1 MTRRDFVPTL
11 AGLGA
16 VSASVPV
23 QAAPLKGRIKQGVT
37 RGCFGKGMSFED
49 MCRNA
54 ARLGVKGFDLV
65 GPDTFATLK
74 RFGLVPTMMSAGMT
88 LAGGCNRKE
97 DHAQLVPKVIAN
109 IDIAAKAGVPN
120 VIALS
125 GNRRGMSDQEGM
137 DNVVAFLNQVKKAA
151 EDKGVTICMELLNS
165 RVDHKDYMCDHTAW
179 GVQMCQR
186 VNSPRVK
193 LLYDIYHMQIM
204 EGDII
209 RTIRNNIQW
218 IGHFHTA
225 GNPGRHEPDESQ
237 ELNYRGIMQ
246 AIADLKFEGYVSHEY
261 SPLRDAIK
269 SLEETLRI
277 CDV

>member
-1 MTRRDFVPTL
+1 MTRRGFVPTL

-16 VSASVPV
+16 IAASAPA

-49 MCRNA
+49 MCKHA
-54 ARLGVKGFDLV
+54 AKLGVKGFDLV
-65 GPDTFATLK
+65 GPETFPTLK
-74 RFGLVPTMMSAGMT
+74 RYGLVPSMVPGGMT

-97 DHAQLVPKVIAN
+97 DHAQLVPKMIASLEA
-109 IDIAAKAGVPN
+109 AAKAGAPN

-137 DNVVAFLNQVKKAA
+137 DNVVAFLNQVKKPA

-165 RVDHKDYMCDHTAW
+165 KVNHPDYMCDHTAW
-179 GVQMCQR
+179 GAEVCKR
-186 VNSPRVK
+186 VGSPRVK

-204 EGDII
+204 EGDVI
-209 RTIRNNIQW
+209 RTIRDNIQW

-225 GNPGRHEPDESQ
+225 GNPGRHEFDENQ
-237 ELNYRGIMQ
+237 ELNYHGIMLAIAELNYRG
-246 AIADLKFEGYVSHEY
+246 FVSHEY
-261 SPLRDAIK
+261 GPVRDALK
-269 SLEETLRI
+269 SLEEAIRI